1 MLKVSSFSLGL
12 NSLSIFHTEDN
23 FSKDDQKPLASPAKK
38 AAPNAVVSVVLGRIT
53 FTPSKL
59 DCICIKRL
67 LLLAPPSTFKDLNLD
82 FARNTVTNDV
92 VKIEDVEAIKRS
104 VRNLV
109 NTNFY
114 ERPFHPELGCGVR
127 QLLFEPFT
135 PVTSIFIKR
144 KVEEV
149 ITNYEPRAR
158 LDQVIVTETPD
169 RNAIE
174 VRVVFYCMNI
184 ANPVTVL
191 TTLQRIR

>member
-1 MLKVSSFSLGL
+1 MANYDASSL
-12 NSLSIFHTEDN
+12 NKS
-23 FSKDDQKPLASPAKK
+23 KK
-38 AAPNAVVSVVLGRIT
+38 ATRTYVD
-53 FTPSKL
+53 L
-59 DCICIKRL
+59 D
-67 LLLAPPSTFKDLNLD
+67 LD
-82 FARNTVTNDV
+82 FARHPVTNDI
-92 VKIEDVEAIKRS
+92 VKIDDVEAVKRS

-109 NTNFY
+109 NTQFY

-135 PVTSIFIKR
+135 PVTSIFLRR

-158 LDQVIVTETPD
+158 LDQVIVTESPD

>member
-1 MLKVSSFSLGL
+1 MA
-12 NSLSIFHTEDN
+12 NYD
-23 FSKDDQKPLASPAKK
+23 ASVTNKS
-38 AAPNAVVSVVLGRIT
+38 NQSVR
-53 FTPSKL
+53 
-59 DCICIKRL
+59 
-67 LLLAPPSTFKDLNLD
+67 TFKDLNLD

-135 PVTSIFIKR
+135 LVTSIFIRR

-158 LDQVIVTETPD
+158 LDQVIVTESPD

-174 VRVVFYCMNI
+174 VRVIFYCMNI

>member
-1 MLKVSSFSLGL
+1 MA
-12 NSLSIFHTEDN
+12 NYD
-23 FSKDDQKPLASPAKK
+23 ASQTNKSNK
-38 AAPNAVVSVVLGRIT
+38 SVR
-53 FTPSKL
+53 
-59 DCICIKRL
+59 
-67 LLLAPPSTFKDLNLD
+67 TFKDLNLD

-114 ERPFHPELGCGVR
+114 ERPFHPELGCGAR

-135 PVTSIFIKR
+135 PVTSIFLRR
-144 KVEEV
+144 KIEEV

-158 LDQVIVTETPD
+158 LDQVIVTESPD

>member
-1 MLKVSSFSLGL
+1 MA
-12 NSLSIFHTEDN
+12 NYD
-23 FSKDDQKPLASPAKK
+23 ASVTNKSNK
-38 AAPNAVVSVVLGRIT
+38 SVR
-53 FTPSKL
+53 
-59 DCICIKRL
+59 
-67 LLLAPPSTFKDLNLD
+67 TFKDLNLD

-114 ERPFHPELGCGVR
+114 ERPFHPELGCGAR

-135 PVTSIFIKR
+135 PVTSIFLRR
-144 KVEEV
+144 KIEEV

>member
-1 MLKVSSFSLGL
+1 MA
-12 NSLSIFHTEDN
+12 NYD
-23 FSKDDQKPLASPAKK
+23 ASQTNKSNK
-38 AAPNAVVSVVLGRIT
+38 SVR
-53 FTPSKL
+53 
-59 DCICIKRL
+59 
-67 LLLAPPSTFKDLNLD
+67 TFKDLNLD

-114 ERPFHPELGCGVR
+114 ERPFHPELGCGAR

-135 PVTSIFIKR
+135 PVTSIFLRR

-158 LDQVIVTETPD
+158 LDQVIVTESPD
-169 RNAIE
+169 RNAID

>member
-1 MLKVSSFSLGL
+1 MA
-12 NSLSIFHTEDN
+12 NYD
-23 FSKDDQKPLASPAKK
+23 ASQTNKSNK
-38 AAPNAVVSVVLGRIT
+38 GVRT
-53 FTPSKL
+53 F
-59 DCICIKRL
+59 R
-67 LLLAPPSTFKDLNLD
+67 DLNLD
-82 FARNTVTNDV
+82 FNRNTVTNDV
-92 VKIEDVEAIKRS
+92 VKIEDVEAVKRS

-114 ERPFHPELGCGVR
+114 ERPFHPELGCGIR

-135 PVTSIFIKR
+135 PVTGMFIRR

-158 LDQVIVTETPD
+158 LDQVIVTESPD
-169 RNAIE
+169 RNSLD
-174 VRVVFYCMNI
+174 VRVVFYTMNI

>member
-1 MLKVSSFSLGL
+1 MA
-12 NSLSIFHTEDN
+12 NYD
-23 FSKDDQKPLASPAKK
+23 ASGTNKSNK
-38 AAPNAVVSVVLGRIT
+38 SVR
-53 FTPSKL
+53 
-59 DCICIKRL
+59 
-67 LLLAPPSTFKDLNLD
+67 TFKDLNLD
-82 FARNTVTNDV
+82 FTRNTVTNDV
-92 VKIEDVEAIKRS
+92 QKIEDVEAIKRS

-114 ERPFHPELGCGVR
+114 ERPFHPELGCGAR

-135 PVTSIFIKR
+135 PVTSIFLRR
-144 KVEEV
+144 KIEEV

-158 LDQVIVTETPD
+158 LDQVIVTESPD

>member
-1 MLKVSSFSLGL
+1 MA
-12 NSLSIFHTEDN
+12 NYD
-23 FSKDDQKPLASPAKK
+23 ASVTNKS
-38 AAPNAVVSVVLGRIT
+38 NQSVR
-53 FTPSKL
+53 
-59 DCICIKRL
+59 
-67 LLLAPPSTFKDLNLD
+67 TFKDLNLD

-92 VKIEDVEAIKRS
+92 VKIEDVEAINRS

-114 ERPFHPELGCGVR
+114 ERPFHPELGCGAR

-135 PVTSIFIKR
+135 PVTSIFLRR

-158 LDQVIVTETPD
+158 LDQVIVTESPD